1 MLYNVIKNLIN
12 HNYYER
18 EDMTNKLNVFMLVN
32 QIAQDQYLEL
42 LAMINPVENEMKE
55 EVKDDKVEE
64 KPVEIEPNKDKTTLD
79 NSNKIEEINTEV
91 VSQ

>member
-42 LAMINPVENEMKE
+42 LAMINPVEKKE
-55 EVKDDKVEE
+55 EVNDKVEE
-64 KPVEIEPNKDKTTLD
+64 KPVETEQTKSNAEIAEDK
-79 NSNKIEEINTEV
+79 KVEENTEV

>member
-42 LAMINPVENEMKE
+42 LAMINPVENKE
-55 EVKDDKVEE
+55 EEKVDKVEE
-64 KPVEIEPNKDKTTLD
+64 KPVETEITKDK
-79 NSNKIEEINTEV
+79 EEIAEDNTEV

>member
-32 QIAQDQYLEL
+32 QITQDQYVEL
-42 LAMINPVENEMKE
+42 IAIINPVEHEIKE
-55 EVKDDKVEE
+55 DKKVEE
-64 KPVEIEPNKDKTTLD
+64 
-79 NSNKIEEINTEV
+79 NTEV
-91 VSQ
+91 VAQ

>member
-42 LAMINPVENEMKE
+42 LAMINPVEKKE
-55 EVKDDKVEE
+55 EVKVET
-64 KPVEIEPNKDKTTLD
+64 EPTKDKTEITA
-79 NSNKIEEINTEV
+79 NKKAEDNTEV

>member
-1 MLYNVIKNLIN
+1 MLYEIIKNLIE

-32 QIAQDQYLEL
+32 QISQDQYLEL
-42 LAMINPVENEMKE
+42 LAMINPVEN
-55 EVKDDKVEE
+55 KVETE
-64 KPVEIEPNKDKTTLD
+64 STKDKT
-79 NSNKIEEINTEV
+79 EITEDKKVENNTEV

>member
-18 EDMTNKLNVFMLVN
+18 EDMTNKLNVFWLVN
-32 QIAQDQYLEL
+32 QITKDQYIEL
-42 LAMINPVENEMKE
+42 LAMINPVEK
-55 EVKDDKVEE
+55 KVEE
-64 KPVEIEPNKDKTTLD
+64 KPVETEPTKDK
-79 NSNKIEEINTEV
+79 EEITEDKKAEENTEV

>member
-1 MLYNVIKNLIN
+1 
-12 HNYYER
+12 
-18 EDMTNKLNVFMLVN
+18 MLVN

>member
-1 MLYNVIKNLIN
+1 MLYGIIKNLIE

-32 QIAQDQYLEL
+32 QISQDQYLEL
-42 LAMINPVENEMKE
+42 LAMINPV
-55 EVKDDKVEE
+55 KVEE
-64 KPVEIEPNKDKTTLD
+64 NPRDNIEITEDKKVEN
-79 NSNKIEEINTEV
+79 NTEV

>member
-1 MLYNVIKNLIN
+1 
-12 HNYYER
+12 
-18 EDMTNKLNVFMLVN
+18 MTNKLNVFMLVN

>member
-42 LAMINPVENEMKE
+42 LAMINPVENKE
-55 EVKDDKVEE
+55 EVKVEE
-64 KPVEIEPNKDKTTLD
+64 KPVETEPNKDKT
-79 NSNKIEEINTEV
+79 EIAEDKKAEDNTEV